1 MPKAPNTEA
10 ARKAPKATS
19 SESEARVS
27 EICDIMSAGQWVT
40 HITAG
45 RLASE
50 WGVSVNTVDKLAAE
64 ASRRLR
70 FIVSKAP
77 DLRARMI
84 ANLEVITSMALNKG
98 RSRDAIEAIKAM
110 AGIVDADERHYE
122 AIEAKAGPVANTTVR
137 VILTDGGRLE
147 DVHEVPGTEGAG
159 GVQQKA

>member
-19 SESEARVS
+19 SENEVRVS

-122 AIEAKAGPVANTTVR
+122 AIEAKAEAKNAATGGESTEIIITTRGAPATVS
-137 VILTDGGRLE
+137 VTDKSKPE
-147 DVHEVPGTEGAG
+147 
-159 GVQQKA
+159 